1 MFFGATALFAQ
12 ELRVR
17 VKPDSVYLGDA
28 FQVEASV
35 DNAELESI
43 SCSFATPAQ
52 VIGQSTSVSITNG
65 HVSSLRSVQVLPKAI
80 GECRLDSVT
89 AVTKE
94 GRTLTYSQPLT
105 VQVRELKPDG
115 SVFLESSVAPEA
127 PLPGDEVVVT
137 LVVRAPAIRD
147 GERLVSPFLET
158 TFFGQVQ
165 ERIPRLQFE
174 VATSEDA
181 PLRQLEQP
189 RLVSREADGDNLVWK
204 IVCKYR
210 AVRVGEQTFPAPL
223 IRDTRY
229 FVPAQ
234 GGQLQETRCMVMGNP
249 ITVRVEAPPTEGR
262 PEGFTGAIGSRFSA
276 DVTLDALNVKVGDP
290 VKLTIALLSD
300 GDPELLR
307 APRLPEFKGFRAYG
321 EPVRN
326 TLEGGYAF
334 VYNLR
339 PLRAGLLEIPPLTFA
354 WFEKA
359 TRTYQVEHS
368 VAVPLYVHP
377 SAQLV
382 LLGEDGEA
390 LSDILPPALQLTSTV
405 QPTFQPSLLALF
417 SLLFGCVALLGRL
430 FFTPARRLWYR
441 IVQRL
446 THKRPVRRVCA
457 TLRRVQTAAEAL
469 NAIRIWTAR
478 PALTSTELR
487 NLLEE
492 TPEAQAVV
500 AAVAQL
506 EYTLYSGGGD
516 VPEAREAL
524 VNLLPQVTFRRTG
537 GHANGAMM
545 VFLLLLLPGLLVA
558 ESDSFL
564 LEQAEALSI
573 SANTPAD
580 YAEATDLWLRL
591 AREGNPSANVL
602 LNAASCAVFARHP
615 SVAQRL
621 IARYEVL
628 YGRSPESE
636 QVVLAVADRLD
647 EPYFWGR
654 TLFAPHYDWA
664 LNKRIEGLC
673 YAVGLFLLLCALP
686 WRRLRGARIL
696 TGLCVVII
704 MMSVLISLANL
715 SQPGCYDALPEAIE
729 EEVAP

>member
-1 MFFGATALFAQ
+1 MIFGATALFAQ
-12 ELRVR
+12 DLRVR

-52 VIGQSTSVSITNG
+52 IIGQSTSVSITNG
-65 HVSSLRSVQVLPKAI
+65 HVSSLRSVQVLPQAI
-80 GECRLDSVT
+80 GECRLESVT
-89 AVTKE
+89 AVTKD
-94 GRTLTYSQPLT
+94 GRTLTYSQPLS

-115 SVFLESSVAPEA
+115 SVSLESSVAPA
-127 PLPGDEVVVT
+127 SPLPGDEVVVT
-137 LVVRAPAIRD
+137 LSVRAPAIRD

-174 VATSEDA
+174 VVTSEDA
-181 PLRQLEQP
+181 PLQQLEQP

-204 IVCKYR
+204 IACKYR

-229 FVPAQ
+229 FVPEQ
-234 GGQLQETRCMVMGNP
+234 GGQLQETRCMVMGRP
-249 ITVRVEAPPTEGR
+249 IAVRVEAPPAEGR
-262 PEGFTGAIGSRFSA
+262 PEGFTGAIGTSFSGE
-276 DVTLDALNVKVGDP
+276 VTLDALNVKVGDP
-290 VKLTIALLSD
+290 VKLTITLWSD
-300 GDPELLR
+300 GDPDLLR
-307 APRLPEFKGFRAYG
+307 APHLPEFKGFRAYG

-326 TLEGGYAF
+326 TLEGGCAF

-339 PLRAGLLEIPPLTFA
+339 PLQAGLLEIPSLSFA
-354 WFEKA
+354 WFEKR
-359 TRTYQVEHS
+359 TRAYQQIHT

-390 LSDILPPALQLTSTV
+390 LSDVLPPALQLTYGSI
-405 QPTFQPSLLALF
+405 PSLKPNTLALCC
-417 SLLFGCVALLGRL
+417 LLLGCMALLCRL
-430 FFTPARRLWYR
+430 FFNPVRRLWYR
-441 IVQRL
+441 VVQRL

-469 NAIRIWTAR
+469 TAIRLWTAR
-478 PALTSTELR
+478 PALTSAELR

-492 TPEAQAVV
+492 TPEAQEVI

-516 VPEAREAL
+516 VPEAREVL
-524 VNLLPQVTFRRTG
+524 VNLLPKVTFRRTD
-537 GHANGAMM
+537 GHVSSSMM
-545 VFLLLLLPGLLVA
+545 LWLFLLLPGLLVA
-558 ESDSFL
+558 ERDTFL
-564 LEQAEALSI
+564 QEQAEALSI
-573 SANTPAD
+573 SASTPED

-591 AREGNPSANVL
+591 AREGNPSAGVL

-615 SVAQRL
+615 VVAQRL
-621 IARYEVL
+621 MTRYEVL
-628 YGRSPESE
+628 YGRDTESE
-636 QVVLAVADRLD
+636 QIFLAVADRLD

-654 TLFAPHYDWA
+654 SLFALHYDWA
-664 LNKRIEGLC
+664 LTERIEVLC
-673 YAVGLFLLLCALP
+673 YAVGLFLLLVALP
-686 WRRLRGARIL
+686 WRRLALFRIL
-696 TGLCVVII
+696 VGVCAGMIAVSI
-704 MMSVLISLANL
+704 LISLANL
-715 SQPGCYDALPEAIE
+715 SQSGCYDALPEAIE
-729 EEVAP
+729 EEVSP